1 LSIVFISKVVPFLVV
16 LQITR

>member
-1 LSIVFISKVVPFLVV
+1 LIVFISKVPFLVV